1 MALTAVVIGGARISQ
16 AQGPPP
22 AQVAIADALA
32 RQKAQ
37 EEAEANAARERAAEM
52 QAATIA
58 RLNDKTPLQVQVTV
72 SRYTGDKKT
81 SSMPYVLT
89 VNAGASAVTLNNA
102 ENSRL
107 RMGSQVPVPSPAFA
121 PPVKQAD
128 GSERFQPL
136 RTYNYQE
143 IGTNIDC
150 RARSMGDGRFELG
163 ISVEEKS
170 VFTDVK
176 DAAVDGASIPV
187 IRSFLTSQ
195 NLILRNGESRQFT
208 AATDRVTGEVVRID
222 VMLTVVK

>member
-1 MALTAVVIGGARISQ
+1 MALTAILIGGARVSQ

-22 AQVAIADALA
+22 AQVTSAEALA

-37 EEAEANAARERAAEM
+37 EEADANAARQRAAEQ

-89 VNAGASAVTLNNA
+89 VNAGASAITLNNA

-107 RMGSQVPVPSPAFA
+107 RMGSQVPVPSPGFA
-121 PPVKQAD
+121 SIKRAD
-128 GSERFQPL
+128 GSTGTEQR

-150 RARSMGDGRFELG
+150 KARSMGDGRFELG

-176 DAAVDGASIPV
+176 DAALDGASIPV
-187 IRSFLTSQ
+187 IRSFQTSQ

-222 VMLTVVK
+222 VMLTVVQ